1 MAKQPSSKQSY
12 RYDGPVTSFDV
23 EVQKTRNLFPGR
35 SYSDLPEEHPIIA
48 NLIERKLLV
57 PETTAAE
64 PVATEGA

>member
-1 MAKQPSSKQSY
+1 MAKQSNDKKSY

-23 EVQKTRNLFPGR
+23 TVEKTRTLFPGR

-57 PETTAAE
+57 SETTAAE
-64 PVATEGA
+64 PVASEGA